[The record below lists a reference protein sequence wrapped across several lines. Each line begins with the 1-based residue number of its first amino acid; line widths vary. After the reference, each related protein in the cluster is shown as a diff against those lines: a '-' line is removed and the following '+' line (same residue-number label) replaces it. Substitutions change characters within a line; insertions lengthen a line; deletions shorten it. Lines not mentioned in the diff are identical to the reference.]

1 LITWALWLAMTDFLA
16 VVPCSVPSAPTED
29 CDERCRAPIE
39 AVERRFENMNGLH
52 PWIPYSASRARCR
65 IQIAGNHYLFRP
77 DKEYSLYVAGLAG
90 IHHDDQIGP
99 LYICERQRP

>member
-1 LITWALWLAMTDFLA
+1 MTDFFAA
-16 VVPCSVPSAPTED
+16 VPYSVPGAPTED

-52 PWIPYSASRARCR
+52 PRIVYSASRTRCR
-65 IQIAGNHYLFRP
+65 IQIAGNHYPFRP
-77 DKEYSLYVAGLAG
+77 DKKYSLYVAGLAG
-90 IHHDDQIGP
+90 IHRDDQIGP